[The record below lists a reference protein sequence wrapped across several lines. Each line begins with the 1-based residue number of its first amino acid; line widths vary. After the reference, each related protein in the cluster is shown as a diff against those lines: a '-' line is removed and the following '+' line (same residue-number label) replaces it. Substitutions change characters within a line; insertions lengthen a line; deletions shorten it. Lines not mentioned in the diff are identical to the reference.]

1 MKVCR
6 DDKDNQ
12 YLGPEIDSQ
21 ATCIVSG
28 DSDLIVSN

>member
-6 DDKDNQ
+6 DEKYHQ
-12 YLGPEIDSQ
+12 YLELDIDSQ
-21 ATCIVSG
+21 ATCIISG